1 MANIILSTT
10 FKENVLK
17 RLDPALNPDSDL
29 AGGFPIGF
37 FGIIL
42 LERYS
47 DGGTIDTREYVPTD
61 PLDNGFKAV
70 DWTLTA
76 EPSLLQT
83 DELVFNVEEDITIAG
98 FALVFNKNGGDNE
111 GDATL
116 GAIYE
121 IANIESFPDGGTF
134 SISATEIKVV

>member
-29 AGGFPIGF
+29 SGGFPIGF
-37 FGIIL
+37 FGIKL

-47 DGGTIDTREYVPTD
+47 DGGTIATREYGTA
-61 PLDNGFKAV
+61 KSV

-111 GDATL
+111 GDETL

>member
-47 DGGTIDTREYVPTD
+47 DGGTIDTREYGTA
-61 PLDNGFKAV
+61 KSV

-98 FALVFNKNGGDNE
+98 FALVFNKNGGDSV
-111 GDATL
+111 GDETL